1 MKLDLVVADNLVR
14 AHKLSGRSMK
24 VLPICSILKVSF
36 GGCKIDC
43 SCMYCHCTELNV
55 RFFIDI
61 SKQNCL
67 DRSRRWLIWLE
78 RMPSSTSSVVKVV
91 GSDTAAVH

>member
-1 MKLDLVVADNLVR
+1 MKSDLVVADNLVR

-24 VLPICSILKVSF
+24 VLPICWILKVSF

-55 RFFIDI
+55 IFFLTSPNII
-61 SKQNCL
+61 A
-67 DRSRRWLIWLE
+67 LIGVGGG
-78 RMPSSTSSVVKVV
+78 SV
-91 GSDTAAVH
+91 G